1 MKRLLILIYCNLI
14 FKFKLFVQA
23 QNFYLFRNMTKYF
36 YAFQFNGWV
45 YFSAEYI
52 LADPLFLVVQTF

>member
-1 MKRLLILIYCNLI
+1 
-14 FKFKLFVQA
+14 
-23 QNFYLFRNMTKYF
+23 MTKYF

-45 YFSAEYI
+45 YFSVEYI